1 MKNEKTDLTT
11 KESESS
17 GSGGSRAC
25 LRPKI
30 EAMQYAFP
38 RPFPVPGP
46 GRANTKHK
54 LDLTEIVLIMCTEA
68 P

>member
-46 GRANTKHK
+46 GRPTTKPWPNMPAVA
-54 LDLTEIVLIMCTEA
+54 LTV